1 MKQEW
6 RDAVE
11 AMREA
16 GFAVIYW
23 TPFELEKANAEQ
35 VERWTYEASDEII
48 VEMNAYA
55 KWEEESYEQGVNK
68 GVEELRELFD
78 KDKVDALSTKG
89 DEDVAKG

>member
-6 RDAVE
+6 RDAVD

-23 TPFELEKANAEQ
+23 TPSELEKANAER
-35 VERWTYEASDEII
+35 VEHWTYEAGDEII
-48 VEMNAYA
+48 VDMNADYR
-55 KWEEESYEQGVNK
+55 EGVK
-68 GVEELRELFD
+68 ELIELFD

-89 DEDVAKG
+89 DENATEG

>member
-6 RDAVE
+6 EDAVE

-23 TPFELEKANAEQ
+23 TPLELDNADAAE
-35 VERWTYEASDEII
+35 VERWTYEAGDEII

-55 KWEEESYEQGVNK
+55 KWQEEFYEQGVNK
-68 GVEELRELFD
+68 GVEELTELFD
-78 KDKVDALSTKG
+78 KDKVDALATRKN
-89 DEDVAKG
+89 EDATD